1 MRGSYLHLII
11 IPVFDLDMKMN
22 ATNVA
27 QRKNFRRKSS
37 FVDKRMNKKIRFG
50 ELSTEKIPEIV
61 DSAVAGTT

>member
-1 MRGSYLHLII
+1 
-11 IPVFDLDMKMN
+11 MKMN

-27 QRKNFRRKSS
+27 QRKNFRLKSS
-37 FVDKRMNKKIRFG
+37 FVDKRMNKKRLFG

>member
-1 MRGSYLHLII
+1 
-11 IPVFDLDMKMN
+11 MN

-27 QRKNFRRKSS
+27 QRKKFRLKSS
-37 FVDKRMNKKIRFG
+37 LVDKRMNKKRLFG